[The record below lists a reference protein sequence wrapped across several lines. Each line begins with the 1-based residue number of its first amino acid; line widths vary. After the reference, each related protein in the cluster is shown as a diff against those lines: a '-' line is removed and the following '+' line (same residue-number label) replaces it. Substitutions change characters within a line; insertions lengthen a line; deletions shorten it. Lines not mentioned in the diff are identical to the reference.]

1 MENRIIFGLIAIAAI
16 VQGLAAGSVPE
27 GVLPLAL
34 VILGLVYGVRGVD
47 AEDPAGVLSVVIA
60 TALAAEYHVLTKV
73 MVIGEHLD
81 SILDQLAVAYLAI
94 AVGVVCVRVVN
105 RVKG

>member
-16 VQGLAAGSVPE
+16 VEGLAAGSVPMNL
-27 GVLPLAL
+27 LPLAL
-34 VILGLVYGVRGVD
+34 VVLGLVYGVRGVD

-60 TALAAEYHVLTKV
+60 TAVAADANVLSNIQ
-73 MVIGEHLD
+73 VIGGHLD

-94 AVGVVCVRVVN
+94 AAAVVSVRVIN

>member
-16 VQGLAAGSVPE
+16 VEGLAAGSVPMNL
-27 GVLPLAL
+27 LPLGL
-34 VILGLVYGVRGVD
+34 VVLGLVYGVRGVD

-60 TALAAEYHVLTKV
+60 TAVAADANVLSNIQ
-73 MVIGEHLD
+73 VIGGHLD

-94 AVGVVCVRVVN
+94 AAAVVSVRVIN

>member
-16 VQGLAAGSVPE
+16 VQGLAAGSVPMNL
-27 GVLPLAL
+27 LPLAL
-34 VILGLVYGVRGVD
+34 VVLGLVYGVRGVD

-60 TALAAEYHVLTKV
+60 TALAAKADVLSNIQ
-73 MVIGEHLD
+73 VIGVHLD
-81 SILDQLAVAYLAI
+81 GILDQLAVAYLAI
-94 AVGVVCVRVVN
+94 AVAVVCVRVVN